1 MAAVVAVVLCTCTIR
16 LDCAPMFEGQFNRAA
31 VKTNSKVAGIFVHI
45 SSITTSPPFS

>member
-1 MAAVVAVVLCTCTIR
+1 MTAMVLCTCTIS

-31 VKTNSKVAGIFVHI
+31 FKTKRKVTGIFVQM